1 MYKSISNNK
10 PHKKIIEPTY
20 NVPHKSHT
28 NEFDAQRLAEQF
40 SHQLLLEQY

>member
-1 MYKSISNNK
+1 M
-10 PHKKIIEPTY
+10 IEPNY
-20 NVPHKSHT
+20 YVPKKSRT